1 MLIIKLYLEYA
12 AACPLLLRGKRLM
25 KIIKRNSPL
34 PFKSLITAL
43 VLACIQLPAVGQTV
57 PDQTPPPDQ
66 TSAGQAATTGQS
78 GATQTTTTQTQTT
91 AGQSGIVQAQNR
103 LTRYQTENLASDSSD
118 ENLIN
123 PWGLAFNPNG
133 PAWIANNG
141 TGTASI
147 YDGTGTAPSSLPSV
161 TLPESAGNPTGI
173 VFNSSNDFDLP
184 TPAPQNQNETPNNPA
199 RFIFATEDGKL
210 AGWSE
215 TGGSNNAV
223 VIDEAV
229 PPSGDTPV
237 YKGLALAGNGEN
249 HFLYATDFHN
259 ARIQVFDTDFEW
271 VNPQTALGCDFTDP
285 RIPSNFAPFG
295 IQNING
301 VLYVTYARQ
310 DENRANE
317 VAGRGLGYVNI
328 FDANGCL
335 IRRFASRGSLNAPW
349 GVALAPANFGIHSN
363 RVLIANSGD
372 GSIGAF
378 DLINGRFR
386 AALRTGGT
394 TGGSRLV
401 IDGIKG
407 IAFGNGVQDQ
417 PTNTLFITAGTN
429 GGNNGVYGKI
439 EAVRRDQFNDGQTG
453 TGTGGTGTGGTGTG
467 GTGTGGTGTGGTGT
481 DGTGT
486 GGTGT
491 DGTGTGGTGTGGTGT
506 GGTGTGGTGTGGT
519 GTGGTG
525 TGGTGTDT
533 TGTGGTGTDT
543 TGTGGTGTGGT
554 GTGGTGTGG
563 TGTGG
568 TGTGGTG
575 TDTTGTGGTGTG
587 TSSTGTTGTGT
598 MGTTGGGT
606 R

>member
-1 MLIIKLYLEYA
+1 
-12 AACPLLLRGKRLM
+12 M

-34 PFKSLITAL
+34 QSKSVIAAL
-43 VLACIQLPAVGQTV
+43 VLACAQFPAVGQTV
-57 PDQTPPPDQ
+57 PDQTSPPDQ
-66 TSAGQAATTGQS
+66 TSAGQAATTGQV
-78 GATQTTTTQTQTT
+78 TTTQTAT
-91 AGQSGIVQAQNR
+91 GQASIVGAQNR
-103 LTRYQTENLASDSSD
+103 LTRYQIENLASDSSD
-118 ENLIN
+118 ENLVN
-123 PWGLAFNPNG
+123 PWGLAFNQNG

-147 YDGTGTAPSSLPSV
+147 YDGTGTAPISLPSI

-184 TPAPQNQNETPNNPA
+184 TTAPQNQNETPNNPA

-372 GSIGAF
+372 DVINAF
-378 DLINGRFR
+378 DLSNGRFR

-394 TGGSRLV
+394 TSGSRLV

-417 PTNTLFITAGTN
+417 PINTLFFTAGTN

-439 EAVRRDQFNDGQTG
+439 EAVRRDQFDDGQ

-467 GTGTGGTGTGGTGT
+467 
-481 DGTGT
+481 
-486 GGTGT
+486 
-491 DGTGTGGTGTGGTGT
+491 
-506 GGTGTGGTGTGGT
+506 
-519 GTGGTG
+519 
-525 TGGTGTDT
+525 T
-533 TGTGGTGTDT
+533 TGTGT
-543 TGTGGTGTGGT
+543 TGTG
-554 GTGGTGTGG
+554 
-563 TGTGG
+563 
-568 TGTGGTG
+568 
-575 TDTTGTGGTGTG
+575 TTG
-587 TSSTGTTGTGT
+587 TGTTGTGT